1 MADPGGVTCSE
12 CGATSRATDFCDSC
26 GAVLGAPT
34 PAAAPAA
41 PAPAAAGAQECAAC
55 GAVRYGRFCEECGH
69 DATQPVTERKQAA
82 PAAPA
87 APTEPTWSAVVT
99 ADRAWFDEVRARN
112 GPDAGTLEFPQFCPE
127 RRYRLVGQQLTIGR
141 RSRTRGVEPEID
153 LTGPPLDP
161 GVSTLHAML
170 VPAPDTGW
178 QVVDLDSTNGTTV
191 GDGNP
196 LLTANTP
203 RRLADGDRIKIGAWT
218 IITVHR
224 ETPGP

>member
-1 MADPGGVTCSE
+1 MAACSE
-12 CGATSRATDFCDSC
+12 CGAASRATDFCDNC
-26 GAVLGAPT
+26 GAALGAPT
-34 PAAAPAA
+34 PAPPKPAA
-41 PAPAAAGAQECAAC
+41 PAPPAAEECAAC

-69 DATQPVTERKQAA
+69 DATQPVPEGGVAVPTPA
-82 PAAPA
+82 PAAP
-87 APTEPTWSAVVT
+87 PQETWTAVVS
-99 ADRAWFDEVRARN
+99 ADRAWFEEVRARN
-112 GPDAGTLEFPQFCPE
+112 GPDAAGLAFPQFCPE
-127 RRYRLVGQQLTIGR
+127 RRFPLVGRQLTIGR
-141 RSRTRGVEPEID
+141 RSRQRGVEPEID

-161 GVSTLHAML
+161 GVSTVHAML

-196 LLTANTP
+196 LLTPNTP

-224 ETPGP
+224 D

>member
-1 MADPGGVTCSE
+1 MADQGGVTCTE
-12 CGATSRATDFCDSC
+12 CGANSRATDFCDSC

-34 PAAAPAA
+34 PAAAPVAAA
-41 PAPAAAGAQECAAC
+41 PAAPGAEECAAC

-69 DATQPVTERKQAA
+69 DATQPVTERA
-82 PAAPA
+82 PAPPPAPA
-87 APTEPTWSAVVT
+87 EPPPATWTAVVT

-112 GPDAGTLEFPQFCPE
+112 GPDAGSLEFPQFCPE
-127 RRYRLVGQQLTIGR
+127 RRYRLAGQQLTIGR

-178 QVVDLDSTNGTTV
+178 QVVDLSSTNGTTV

-196 LLTANTP
+196 LLPPNTP

-224 ETPGP
+224 E